1 MKLARFFVVAV
12 LLIAPNAWPAVAYSF
27 PAISVQH
34 LFADKDCEIVPDLL
48 GDWEAGSGDLS
59 GIWAM
64 QNLGAG
70 KYRLVEKGGES
81 SNSDR
86 GAFDIC
92 VAHMGS
98 HLFFDATSQRVR
110 PDGKT
115 AVFNEEE
122 DFWIPLHLFGR
133 LEVKDDKLDFLLLDD
148 SWLQDELESGRL
160 HLTCSQDDEGNYLLT
175 APSKELKQFAA
186 RFATDP
192 KAFSYREEF
201 EGIHSEAA
209 KRWSSRPV
217 LLTDPTRRVATNY
230 SHSDS
235 KEFSK
240 ETQVAYRAR
249 RLPGSRGF
257 ASNHRLRLEHN
268 VPTPLGCDDASHAS
282 DQFLQISDSFVQP
295 VPQRKVI
302 NASQTLP

>member
-1 MKLARFFVVAV
+1 MKFQRFIVVAV

-34 LFADKDCEIVPDLL
+34 LLADKDCEIVPDLL

-59 GIWAM
+59 GTWAM
-64 QNLGAG
+64 QNLGGG

-92 VAHMGS
+92 VAHLGG

-115 AVFNEEE
+115 AVFDEEE

-133 LEVKDDKLDFLLLDD
+133 LELKDDKLDFLLLDD

-192 KAFSYREEF
+192 KAFSYKEEF

-209 KRWSSRPV
+209 NRRSSSPV
-217 LLTDPTRRVATNY
+217 LLTHPKRGVATNY
-230 SHSDS
+230 SPSDS

-240 ETQVAYRAR
+240 ETQVAYG
-249 RLPGSRGF
+249 PRGLTGGRSF
-257 ASNHRLRLEHN
+257 ASNRRLKLEHN
-268 VPTPLGCDDASHAS
+268 VPTTLVPDDASHAS
-282 DQFLQISDSFVQP
+282 DQLCEYQIAQP
-295 VPQRKVI
+295 VPQRRVI
-302 NASQTLP
+302 NASQILP

>member
-1 MKLARFFVVAV
+1 MKFARLFVVAV
-12 LLIAPNAWPAVAYSF
+12 YLIAPNAWPAVAYSF

-34 LFADKDCEIVPDLL
+34 LLTDKDCEIVPDLL
-48 GDWEAGSGDLS
+48 GDWEAASGDLS
-59 GIWAM
+59 GTWAM
-64 QNLGAG
+64 QNLADG
-70 KYRLVEKGGES
+70 KYRLVEKGGKS

-92 VAHMGS
+92 VAHLGG
-98 HLFFDATSQRVR
+98 HLFFDATSQKVR

-133 LEVKDDKLDFLLLDD
+133 LEVKDDKLDFLLLED

-160 HLTCSQDDEGNYLLT
+160 HLTCSQDDEGSYLLT

-201 EGIHSEAA
+201 EGIHSEVAE
-209 KRWSSRPV
+209 RRSSHPV
-217 LLTDPTRRVATNY
+217 LLTDPKRGVVTNY
-230 SHSDS
+230 SPSGV
-235 KEFSK
+235 KELSNK
-240 ETQVAYRAR
+240 TQVA
-249 RLPGSRGF
+249 LRGLQRPCIVQLF
-257 ASNHRLRLEHN
+257 DLCCFFFEH
-268 VPTPLGCDDASHAS
+268 L
-282 DQFLQISDSFVQP
+282 
-295 VPQRKVI
+295 
-302 NASQTLP
+302 

>member
-1 MKLARFFVVAV
+1 MKFQRSFVVAV
-12 LLIAPNAWPAVAYSF
+12 LLIATNAWPAVAYSF

-34 LFADKDCEIVPDLL
+34 LLADKDCEIVPDLL

-59 GIWAM
+59 GAWAM

-92 VAHMGS
+92 VAHLGG
-98 HLFFDATSQRVR
+98 HLFFDATSQRMR

-115 AVFNEEE
+115 AVFDEEE
-122 DFWIPLHLFGR
+122 AFWIPLHLFGR
-133 LEVKDDKLDFLLLDD
+133 LEVKGDKLDFLLLDD

-160 HLTCSQDDEGNYLLT
+160 HLTCSQDDEGYYLLT
-175 APSKELKQFAA
+175 APSKELKQFAV

-192 KAFSYREEF
+192 TAFSYREEF
-201 EGIHSEAA
+201 KGIHSEAA
-209 KRWSSRPV
+209 ERRSSRPV
-217 LLTDPTRRVATNY
+217 LLTDPKRSVATNY
-230 SHSDS
+230 SYSDS
-235 KEFSK
+235 REFSK
-240 ETQVAYRAR
+240 ETQVAYRPR

-257 ASNHRLRLEHN
+257 ASNRRLGLEDN
-268 VPTPLGCDDASHAS
+268 VRTALSRDDASHAR
-282 DQFLQISDSFVQP
+282 DQLCEYRIASCSLC
-295 VPQRKVI
+295 RKGR
-302 NASQTLP
+302 